1 VIAAALVPVLILCGC
16 TADAP
21 RPVRGSSVTVA
32 VSDPF
37 TSMNPSSRSGNQ
49 PTDIGIAALTGGSFS
64 SYDAAGALRMDQG
77 FGTVTRL
84 SGHPLRVEYSVKPN
98 VSWSDGVQVDA
109 ADLLLSW
116 AANSGTLNTVK
127 PKTDSSGTV
136 TNQAELRTGVYFDSA
151 GAPGLD
157 QVSKVPVVGHDG
169 RSITMTFEHPIA
181 DWRRALPTPLVPA
194 HIVMQQAFASKK
206 YSPAEAKRTLIRALQ
221 GFNERTLARVS
232 TVWSDGFAVN
242 DSTPAKSFRVSN
254 GQYSIVKVSADS
266 VTLRANPNNNW
277 SSKPGF
283 EQVVVRVIPDP
294 IKQVHALDSGA
305 VDVIAPTISSAV
317 LDALRGSSATVRQGM
332 GSTYEHLDLTFDNGG
347 PFDPARYA
355 GSADRARAVR
365 MAFLKTIPRDAML
378 AQARKSLSTKAV
390 ARDSFTAMP
399 GENGYPRITASNG
412 ADAFQTVDIA
422 GATKLLAGAGVHTP
436 VPVRLLIPTGD
447 PLRAAESQLIASSA
461 AKAGFAVQNVS
472 DTSTPWRD
480 RLGDGSYDGALFGW
494 SEHDLMVAGSKTVY
508 GSDGSHNLSGYQS
521 DAVDADFTA
530 LAAAGGAVNDAARR
544 IAGFAKIDASL
555 YRDAYGLPIFQFPSV
570 VAYSRQVKA
579 VKVDALPPGLFAAL
593 PASQPTH

>member
-1 VIAAALVPVLILCGC
+1 
-16 TADAP
+16 
-21 RPVRGSSVTVA
+21 VTVA

-64 SYDAAGALRMDQG
+64 SYDATGTLRMNRG

-84 SGHPLRVEYSVKPN
+84 SEHPLRVRYSVSAN
-98 VSWSDGVQVDA
+98 VTWSDGVQVDA
-109 ADLLLSW
+109 ADLLLAW
-116 AANSGTLNTVK
+116 AAGSGALNTVK

-136 TNQAELRTGVYFDSA
+136 TNRAELRTGVYFDSA

-157 QVSKVPVVGHDG
+157 QVSKVPVVGRDG

-194 HIVMQQAFASKK
+194 HTVMQQAFASRK
-206 YSPAEAKRTLIRALQ
+206 YSPTEAKRTLIRALQ
-221 GFNERTLARVS
+221 GFNESVLAPVS

-242 DSTPAKSFRVSN
+242 ASTPAKSFRVSN

-266 VTLRANPNNNW
+266 VTLRANPNNDWN
-277 SSKPGF
+277 SKPGF

-294 IKQVHALDSGA
+294 MKQVDALDSGA

-317 LDALRGSSATVRQGM
+317 LGRLRGSSATVHQGL

-365 MAFLKTIPRDAML
+365 EAFLKTIPRGAML
-378 AQARKSLSTKAV
+378 AEARRSLSTKAV
-390 ARDSFTAMP
+390 ARDSFIAMP
-399 GENGYPRITASNG
+399 GEYGYARITASNG
-412 ADAFQTVDIA
+412 VDAFRTVDIA
-422 GATKLLAGAGVHTP
+422 GATKLLASASVHAP
-436 VPVRLLIPTGD
+436 VPVRLLFPTAD
-447 PLRAAESQLIASSA
+447 PLRAAEFQLIVTSA

-472 DTSTPWRD
+472 DASTPWRD
-480 RLGDGSYDGALFGW
+480 RLGDGSYDAALFGW
-494 SEHDLMVAGSKTVY
+494 SEHDLTVAGSKTVF
-508 GSDGSHNLSGYQS
+508 GSEGSHNLSGYRS
-521 DAVDADFTA
+521 DAVDAAFAD
-530 LAAAGGAVNDAARR
+530 LAAGVGSETDAGRR
-544 IAGFAKIDASL
+544 IASSAKIDTSL
-555 YRDAYGLPIFQFPSV
+555 YRDAYGVPIFQFPSV
-570 VAYSRQVKA
+570 VAYTRQVHA
-579 VKVDALPPGLFAAL
+579 VKVGPLPPGLFATL
-593 PASQPTH
+593 PQWSPAR